1 MFLPRNL
8 GFLLLAGLAGLAL
21 AQAPPPPQDD
31 VPLYRLDAR
40 LVLLHASVVDKN
52 GKLLTDIPQSAFKI
66 FEDGVE
72 QPIKLFRR
80 EDVPVS
86 MGILVDNSGSM
97 TSKRSRVAAAAL
109 DLVKQS
115 NPEDEV
121 FIVNFN
127 DDTHF
132 DQPLTN
138 DVKKLQ
144 AALARM
150 EARGGTAM
158 RDALSKSIDY
168 VKKNGKKD
176 KKVLVVITDGND
188 NSSDVT
194 LEQVLRQAHES
205 EVLIYAIG
213 LLNEEEGREA
223 RAAKRA
229 LKSLVDASGGLDYYP
244 SSTSDVQEIT
254 PRVAHEIRNQYILG
268 YTSSNPALDGTFRQV
283 KVTVTGFGRPTVR
296 TRNGYYATPTAQMK
310 RLGKSWRVIPV
321 PRPHAELFPLFHVN
335 IHGMVQ
341 SVRA

>member
-1 MFLPRNL
+1 LKR
-8 GFLLLAGLAGLAL
+8 LLLARNIGLVLLAGIAL
-21 AQAPPPPQDD
+21 AQAPPASQDD
-31 VPLYRLDAR
+31 VPTYRTDAR

-52 GKLLTDIPQSAFKI
+52 GKLVTNIPQSAFKI

-72 QPIKLFRR
+72 QPLRLFRR

-86 MGILVDNSGSM
+86 MGIIVDNSGSM

-109 DLVKQS
+109 ELVKQS
-115 NPEDEV
+115 NPDDEV

-138 DVKKLQ
+138 DVKKME

-158 RDALSKSIDY
+158 RDALSKSINY

-194 LEQVLRQAHES
+194 LEQVLRQAQNS

-213 LLNEEEGREA
+213 LLNEEEAREA
-223 RAAKRA
+223 RSAKKA
-229 LKSLVDASGGLDYYP
+229 LKTLVDASGGMDYYP
-244 SSTSDVQEIT
+244 KSTSDVQEIT

-268 YTSSNPALDGTFRQV
+268 YTSSNQVMDGSFRQI

-296 TRNGYYATPTAQMK
+296 TRNGYYATPTA
-310 RLGKSWRVIPV
+310 RVIDPFGQIQTA
-321 PRPHAELFPLFHVN
+321 R
-335 IHGMVQ
+335 
-341 SVRA
+341 R

>member
-1 MFLPRNL
+1 LLTLRNL
-8 GFLLLAGLAGLAL
+8 GLLVLVGTAL
-21 AQAPPPPQDD
+21 AQAPQASQDD
-31 VPLYRLDAR
+31 VPTYRTDAR
-40 LVLLHASVVDKN
+40 LVLLNASVADKN
-52 GKLLTDIPQSAFKI
+52 GKLVTNIPQSAFKI

-72 QPIKLFRR
+72 QPIRLFRR

-86 MGILVDNSGSM
+86 MGIIVDNSGSM
-97 TSKRSRVAAAAL
+97 TNKRTRVAAAAL
-109 DLVKQS
+109 EMVKQS

-158 RDALSKSIDY
+158 RDALSKSINY

-188 NSSDVT
+188 NSSDIT
-194 LEQVLRQAHES
+194 LEQVLRQAQNS

-213 LLNEEEGREA
+213 LLNEEEAREA
-223 RAAKRA
+223 RSAKKA
-229 LKSLVDASGGLDYYP
+229 LKSLVDASGGMDYYP
-244 SSTSDVQEIT
+244 KSTSDVQEIT

-268 YTSSNPALDGTFRQV
+268 YTSSNQALDGTFRQI
-283 KVTVTGFGRPTVR
+283 KVTVTGFGKPTVR
-296 TRNGYYATPTAQMK
+296 TRNGYYATPTA
-310 RLGKSWRVIPV
+310 RLD
-321 PRPHAELFPLFHVN
+321 RPDEALTA
-335 IHGMVQ
+335 
-341 SVRA
+341 RR

>member
-1 MFLPRNL
+1 
-8 GFLLLAGLAGLAL
+8 
-21 AQAPPPPQDD
+21 
-31 VPLYRLDAR
+31 LDTR

-52 GKLLTDIPQSAFKI
+52 GKLLTNIPQSAFKI
-66 FEDGVE
+66 LEDGVE
-72 QPIKLFRR
+72 QQLRLFRR

-86 MGILVDNSGSM
+86 MGIIVDNSGSM
-97 TSKRSRVAAAAL
+97 TSKRTRVAAAAL
-109 DLVKQS
+109 EMVKQS
-115 NPEDEV
+115 NPDDEV

-158 RDALSKSIDY
+158 RDALSKSITY

-194 LEQVLRQAHES
+194 LDQLLRQSQNS

-213 LLNEEEGREA
+213 LLNEEEAGEA
-223 RAAKRA
+223 KSAKKA
-229 LKSLVDASGGLDYYP
+229 LKALTEASGGLDYYP
-244 SSTSDVQEIT
+244 KSISDVQEIT

-268 YTSSNPALDGTFRQV
+268 YTSSNQVFDGSFRQI
-283 KVTVTGFGRPTVR
+283 KVTVAGFGRPTVR
-296 TRNGYYATPTAQMK
+296 TRNGYYATPTA
-310 RLGKSWRVIPV
+310 RLDHGIDP
-321 PRPHAELFPLFHVN
+321 FGDPL
-335 IHGMVQ
+335 GQ
-341 SVRA
+341 TLTARR

>member
-1 MFLPRNL
+1 LKRLLLARNIGL
-8 GFLLLAGLAGLAL
+8 LLLAGIAL
-21 AQAPPPPQDD
+21 AQAPPASQDD
-31 VPLYRLDAR
+31 VPTYRTDAR

-52 GKLLTDIPQSAFKI
+52 GKLVTNIPQSAFKV

-72 QPIKLFRR
+72 QPLRLFRR

-86 MGILVDNSGSM
+86 MGIIVDNSGSM
-97 TSKRSRVAAAAL
+97 TSKRTRVAAAAL
-109 DLVKQS
+109 ELVKQS
-115 NPEDEV
+115 NPDDEV

-138 DVKKLQ
+138 DVKRME

-158 RDALSKSIDY
+158 RDALSKSINY

-194 LEQVLRQAHES
+194 LEQVLRQAQNS

-213 LLNEEEGREA
+213 LLNEEEAKEA
-223 RAAKRA
+223 RSAKKA
-229 LKSLVDASGGLDYYP
+229 LKTLVDASGGMDYYP
-244 SSTSDVQEIT
+244 KSTSDVQEIT
-254 PRVAHEIRNQYILG
+254 PRVAREIRNQYILG
-268 YTSSNPALDGTFRQV
+268 YTSSNQVMDGSFRQI
-283 KVTVTGFGRPTVR
+283 KVTVNGFGRPTVR
-296 TRNGYYATPTAQMK
+296 TRNGYYATPTA
-310 RLGKSWRVIPV
+310 RVIDPFG
-321 PRPHAELFPLFHVN
+321 PILAAR
-335 IHGMVQ
+335 
-341 SVRA
+341 R

>member
-1 MFLPRNL
+1 VLLYLRNFGL
-8 GFLLLAGLAGLAL
+8 LLLAGLAWFAR
-21 AQAPPPPQDD
+21 AQAPAPSQDD

-52 GKLLTDIPQSAFKI
+52 GRLVTNVPQSAFKI

-86 MGILVDNSGSM
+86 MGIIVDNSGSM
-97 TSKRSRVAAAAL
+97 NSKRSRVAAAAL

-115 NPEDEV
+115 NPDDEV

-168 VKKNGKKD
+168 VKRNGKKD

-188 NSSDVT
+188 NSSDTT
-194 LEQVLRQAHES
+194 LEQLLRQAQNS
-205 EVLIYAIG
+205 EVLIYSIG
-213 LLNEEEGREA
+213 LLNEEEAREA
-223 RAAKRA
+223 RAAKKA
-229 LKSLVDASGGLDYYP
+229 LKALADASGGLDYYP
-244 SSTSDVQEIT
+244 KSVSDVQEIT

-268 YTSSNPALDGTFRQV
+268 YTSSNQALDGSFRQV

-296 TRNGYYATPTAQMK
+296 TRNGYYATPIAGIKAPAAVLARNTRAA
-310 RLGKSWRVIPV
+310 PV
-321 PRPHAELFPLFHVN
+321 R
-335 IHGMVQ
+335 
-341 SVRA
+341 

>member
-1 MFLPRNL
+1 LKQLPISRNFGL
-8 GFLLLAGLAGLAL
+8 ILVAGIAL
-21 AQAPPPPQDD
+21 AQAPPPSQED
-31 VPLYRLDAR
+31 VPLYRTDTR
-40 LVLLHASVVDKN
+40 LVLLHASVVDKS
-52 GKLLTDIPQSAFKI
+52 GKLLTNIPQSAFKVL
-66 FEDGVE
+66 EDGVE
-72 QPIKLFRR
+72 QPLRLFRR

-86 MGILVDNSGSM
+86 MGIIVDNSGSM

-109 DLVKQS
+109 EMVKQS
-115 NPEDEV
+115 NPDDEV

-158 RDALSKSIDY
+158 RDALSKSITY

-188 NSSDVT
+188 NSSDIT
-194 LEQVLRQAHES
+194 LDQLLRQSQNS

-213 LLNEEEGREA
+213 LLNEEEAGEA
-223 RAAKRA
+223 KSAKKA
-229 LKSLVDASGGLDYYP
+229 LKALTEASGGLDYYP
-244 SSTSDVQEIT
+244 KSISDVQEIT

-268 YTSSNPALDGTFRQV
+268 YTSSNQALDGTFRQI

-296 TRNGYYATPTAQMK
+296 TRNGYYATPTA
-310 RLGKSWRVIPV
+310 RLDRF
-321 PRPHAELFPLFHVN
+321 LDPL
-335 IHGMVQ
+335 GQ
-341 SVRA
+341 TLTARR

>member
-1 MFLPRNL
+1 LLTFRNL
-8 GFLLLAGLAGLAL
+8 GFLVLAATAL
-21 AQAPPPPQDD
+21 AQAPPAAQDD
-31 VPLYRLDAR
+31 VPLYRTDAR

-52 GKLLTDIPQSAFKI
+52 GKLLTNIPQSAFKI
-66 FEDGVE
+66 LEDGVE
-72 QPIKLFRR
+72 QPIRLFRR

-86 MGILVDNSGSM
+86 MGIIVDNSGSM
-97 TSKRSRVAAAAL
+97 TSKRTRVAAAAL
-109 DLVKQS
+109 EMVKQS

-158 RDALSKSIDY
+158 RDALSKSINY
-168 VKKNGKKD
+168 VKRNGKKD

-194 LEQVLRQAHES
+194 LEQVLRQAHDS

-213 LLNEEEGREA
+213 LLNEEEAGEA
-223 RAAKRA
+223 RSAKKA
-229 LKSLVDASGGLDYYP
+229 LKSLVDASGGADYYP
-244 SSTSDVQEIT
+244 KSTSDVQEIT

-268 YTSSNPALDGTFRQV
+268 YTSSNQALDGTFRQI

-296 TRNGYYATPTAQMK
+296 TRNGYYATPTAQIK
-310 RLGKSWRVIPV
+310 APSEELARNTRV
-321 PRPHAELFPLFHVN
+321 ELA
-335 IHGMVQ
+335 
-341 SVRA
+341 R

>member
-1 MFLPRNL
+1 MLLARNIGL
-8 GFLLLAGLAGLAL
+8 VLLAGIAL
-21 AQAPPPPQDD
+21 AQAPPASQDD
-31 VPLYRLDAR
+31 VPTYRTDAR

-52 GKLLTDIPQSAFKI
+52 GKLVTNIPQSAFKV

-72 QPIKLFRR
+72 QPLRLFRR

-86 MGILVDNSGSM
+86 MGIIVDNSGSM

-109 DLVKQS
+109 ELVKQS
-115 NPEDEV
+115 NPDDEV

-138 DVKKLQ
+138 DVKKME

-158 RDALSKSIDY
+158 RDALSKSINY

-188 NSSDVT
+188 NSSDIT
-194 LEQVLRQAHES
+194 LEQVLRQAQNS

-213 LLNEEEGREA
+213 LLNEEEAREA
-223 RAAKRA
+223 RSAKKA
-229 LKSLVDASGGLDYYP
+229 LKTLVDASGGMDYYP
-244 SSTSDVQEIT
+244 KSTSDVQEIT

-268 YTSSNPALDGTFRQV
+268 YTSSNQVMDGSFRQI
-283 KVTVTGFGRPTVR
+283 KVTITGFGRPTVR
-296 TRNGYYATPTAQMK
+296 TRNGYYATPTA
-310 RLGKSWRVIPV
+310 RVVDPFGHILIA
-321 PRPHAELFPLFHVN
+321 R
-335 IHGMVQ
+335 
-341 SVRA
+341 R